1 MSVWAFGGN
10 RFDISRY
17 SSLKAFPASSGCSSI
32 LAEKWNLC
40 ELTEREEFVWLR
52 VWSKGNSSPNGARV
66 NFAKLLLKFW
76 SFFPRW
82 SHLPPFYGR
91 WVSLQKHW
99 YFLAGVHVRIYLVN
113 CLSLLWEG
121 IRINKRFH
129 VISTWIQVVL
139 LWGINLFDHPPL
151 TQDVNWTYIRRSEDV
166 LDIFWTSYVHSI
178 YVLCLRGLL
187 NLLWSSI
194 FPRWQVLLRKSCSLR
209 LEKKSKA
216 STEQWHRVK
225 KVIKE
230 LP

>member
-10 RFDISRY
+10 RFDISRN

-52 VWSKGNSSPNGARV
+52 VWSKENSSPNGARV

-91 WVSLQKHW
+91 WVSLQKYW

-129 VISTWIQVVL
+129 VISTWNTGGVFVGNQFIWPSPIDIGRELNVHKT
-139 LWGINLFDHPPL
+139 F
-151 TQDVNWTYIRRSEDV
+151 RRR
-166 LDIFWTSYVHSI
+166 LGHFLN
-178 YVLCLRGLL
+178 VLCTFNLRPVSTGPTEFVM
-187 NLLWSSI
+187 I
-194 FPRWQVLLRKSCSLR
+194 FNIS
-209 LEKKSKA
+209 
-216 STEQWHRVK
+216 
-225 KVIKE
+225 
-230 LP
+230 

>member
-1 MSVWAFGGN
+1 MYQDLFRGINPAAALRPGENLLFLKKKSVFLVDFEAFSKLLVSAWAFGGN
-10 RFDISRY
+10 RFDISRN

-91 WVSLQKHW
+91 WVSQQKYW

-113 CLSLLWEG
+113 CLSLL
-121 IRINKRFH
+121 
-129 VISTWIQVVL
+129 
-139 LWGINLFDHPPL
+139 
-151 TQDVNWTYIRRSEDV
+151 
-166 LDIFWTSYVHSI
+166 
-178 YVLCLRGLL
+178 
-187 NLLWSSI
+187 
-194 FPRWQVLLRKSCSLR
+194 
-209 LEKKSKA
+209 
-216 STEQWHRVK
+216 
-225 KVIKE
+225 
-230 LP
+230 